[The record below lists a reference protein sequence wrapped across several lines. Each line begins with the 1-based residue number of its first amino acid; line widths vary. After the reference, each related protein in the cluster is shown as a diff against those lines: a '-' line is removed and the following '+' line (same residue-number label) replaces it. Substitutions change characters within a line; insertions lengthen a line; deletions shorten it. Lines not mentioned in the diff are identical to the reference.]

1 MEAANNVSTSKS
13 TQDIVDTFLAAGNFK
28 TLSNAL
34 KAADLVGTLRDKGPY
49 TVFAPTDE
57 AFKRLP
63 SGTIEG
69 LLKDK
74 LKLATILNHHVV
86 SGRIMA
92 KDVKSGDV
100 KTANGDMLSVS
111 TSADVV
117 IVDNARITQTD
128 IEATN
133 GVIHSIDR
141 LVLPQ

>member
-1 MEAANNVSTSKS
+1 MEAANDGYTAKS
-13 TQDIVDTFLAAGNFK
+13 SQDIVDTFLAAGNFK

-34 KAADLVGTLRDKGPY
+34 KAADLVGILRDKGPY

-74 LKLATILNHHVV
+74 VKLATILNHHVV
-86 SGRIMA
+86 SGKIMA
-92 KDVKSGDV
+92 KDVKPGDV
-100 KTANGDMLSVS
+100 KTANGDMLNVC
-111 TSADVV
+111 TSAEGVT
-117 IVDNARITQTD
+117 VDNARITKTD
-128 IEATN
+128 IDATN

>member
-1 MEAANNVSTSKS
+1 
-13 TQDIVDTFLAAGNFK
+13 
-28 TLSNAL
+28 
-34 KAADLVGTLRDKGPY
+34 
-49 TVFAPTDE
+49 
-57 AFKRLP
+57 
-63 SGTIEG
+63 
-69 LLKDK
+69 

>member
-1 MEAANNVSTSKS
+1 
-13 TQDIVDTFLAAGNFK
+13 
-28 TLSNAL
+28 
-34 KAADLVGTLRDKGPY
+34 
-49 TVFAPTDE
+49 
-57 AFKRLP
+57 
-63 SGTIEG
+63 
-69 LLKDK
+69 
-74 LKLATILNHHVV
+74 
-86 SGRIMA
+86 
-92 KDVKSGDV
+92 V

>member
-1 MEAANNVSTSKS
+1 MEAVNNVSTARS

-34 KAADLVGTLRDKGPY
+34 KAADLVGTLRGTGPY

-74 LKLATILNHHVV
+74 VKLATILNHHVV
-86 SGRIMA
+86 RGRIMA
-92 KDVKSGDV
+92 KDVKSGDT
-100 KTANGDMLSVS
+100 KTVNGDMLNVS
-111 TSADVV
+111 TSAEGVT
-117 IVDNARITQTD
+117 VDNARITKTD
-128 IEATN
+128 IDATN

-141 LVLPQ
+141 LVMPQ